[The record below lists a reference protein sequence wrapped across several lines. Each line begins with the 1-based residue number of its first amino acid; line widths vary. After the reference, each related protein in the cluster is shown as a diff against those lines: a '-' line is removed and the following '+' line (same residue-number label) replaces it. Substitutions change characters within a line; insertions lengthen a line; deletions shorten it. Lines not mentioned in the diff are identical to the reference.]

1 MKNIKRSI
9 RRDES
14 NTRISDKDKIIFA
27 IILFI
32 IFILSFLKFNL
43 FIAIMLVFGP
53 FVIAALGGWLKK
65 LKKNPK
71 IAALINIL
79 LTGIIIAIVGIA
91 IFTVIIAMDIIKTAP
106 DFNKKLLNKPDSS
119 IIYDQDNKIIGEIG
133 DEKRDNIKYQDISE
147 NLINAIVA
155 TEDSRFFQ
163 HHGFDGTRFLSA
175 TFSQLL
181 RRNSG
186 GASTLDMQVV
196 KNTYTDA
203 KETKRKGLDKLKR
216 KFTDIYLAVYKLEKD
231 FSKRE
236 ILEFYVNNHQL
247 HPRAFGVEKTAQ
259 LFFGKSAKDLT
270 LSEAAVIAGMF
281 QAPSSY
287 NPFLYP
293 ERTEKRRNT
302 VLYLMERHGYISKEE
317 REAAQKISVE
327 SLLNKNI
334 SSNKYQSFIDTM
346 LDELKEKGY
355 DPYKESLEIYTTLDS
370 TRQEN
375 LEKLIDKEYRF
386 ENEKLQVAS
395 TATDTHTG
403 QIKAIYSGR
412 YRKAGD
418 FNLATKNYRQ
428 IGSTAK
434 PLFDYG
440 PGMEYNNW
448 STYTIFEDKE
458 YKYSDGTPISNH
470 DNSYMGNMT
479 LCDALAWSRNI
490 PALKAFQQVDNRKI
504 YNFVTSLGITPQSNN
519 GRLFEA
525 HAIGAFNGTSS
536 YQLSSAYSAFAN
548 GGTYYKPYT
557 IRSVRNKTTGEKKD
571 YQPEGKKV
579 MSDSTAFMINYCLE
593 YNANNAFGRSLN
605 PGTGTFAIK
614 TGTTNFSDDDK
625 RRKNLPN
632 NAINDLWAAAYD
644 PDLSV
649 SIWYG
654 YTKIIPG
661 YVSTNAS
668 WPRFYDFVRNVGRK
682 LFKGGNKRFNVPN
695 SVVKVDVEFPSNP
708 PMLASASTPAS
719 QRKSYYFKKGTEPTE
734 TSVKYSQLPNVTGLT
749 ANKISTNVVKLT
761 WNAATN
767 PSSSTA
773 DNSNYGRFGY
783 RIYKDNNFIGFTT
796 NTNFTYTNSDYVGT
810 YKVVTCFENLNENQS
825 SGSTA
830 FVNGNFQTSL
840 KVPSNTVYSHSGPE
854 IPQPSASDIEVKLDG
869 NTITNYTVRIT
880 ITRNGSTVTTIHR
893 SMTGNYTIKYDVV
906 YNSKIVSSIQR
917 TATVH

>member
-1 MKNIKRSI
+1 MKNMKRSI
-9 RRDES
+9 RRDE
-14 NTRISDKDKIIFA
+14 NKIKINDKDKIIFA

-32 IFILSFLKFNL
+32 VFILSFLKFNL
-43 FIAIMLVFGP
+43 FIALLLVVGP
-53 FVIAALGGWLKK
+53 FLIAMFGQWLKK
-65 LKKNPK
+65 LRKNPK
-71 IAALINIL
+71 TTALINVF
-79 LTGIIIAIVGIA
+79 LTGLI
-91 IFTVIIAMDIIKTAP
+91 VIILSIVIFITIISMDIIKTAP

-147 NLINAIVA
+147 NLINAIIA

-175 TFSQLL
+175 TFSQIL

-231 FSKRE
+231 FSKKE
-236 ILEFYVNNHQL
+236 ILEFYINNHQL

-287 NPFLYP
+287 NPFLNP

-317 REAAQKISVE
+317 KEAAQKISVE
-327 SLLNKNI
+327 SLLNKNVTN
-334 SSNKYQSFIDTM
+334 NKYQSFIDTM

-355 DPYKESLEIYTTLDS
+355 NPYKESLEIYTTLDS
-370 TRQEN
+370 NRQEN
-375 LEKLIDKEYRF
+375 LEKLIDKDYRF
-386 ENEKLQVAS
+386 ENEKLQVAI
-395 TATDTHTG
+395 TATDNNTG

-418 FNLATKNYRQ
+418 FNLATKNFRQ

-525 HAIGAFNGTSS
+525 HSIGAFHGTSS
-536 YQLSSAYSAFAN
+536 YQLSSAYAAFAN

-593 YNANNAFGRSLN
+593 YNATNAFGRSLN

-625 RRKNLPN
+625 KRKNLPYN
-632 NAINDLWAAAYD
+632 SINDLWAAAYD
-644 PDLSV
+644 PDLTVSV
-649 SIWYG
+649 WYG

-682 LFKGGNKRFNVPN
+682 LFKSGHKRFNVPN
-695 SVVKVDVEFPSNP
+695 SVVKVEVEFPSNP
-708 PMLASASTPAS
+708 AMLASASTPAS
-719 QRKSYYFKKGTEPTE
+719 QRKAYYFKKGTEPTE
-734 TSVKYSQLPNVTGLT
+734 TSIKYSQLPNVTGLH
-749 ANKISTNVVKLT
+749 ANKIGTHVKLT

-767 PSSSTA
+767 PA
-773 DNSNYGRFGY
+773 NGENSNYGRFGY
-783 RIYKDNNFIGFTT
+783 RIYKDDNFIAFTT
-796 NTNFTYTNSDYVGT
+796 NNNYTYNNSDYVGT
-810 YKVVTCFENLNENQS
+810 YKVVTCFENVNDNQS
-825 SGSTA
+825 SGA
-830 FVNGNFQTSL
+830 IVNVNGNFNTTL
-840 KVPSNTVYSHSGPE
+840 KVPNNIAYPHTVHS
-854 IPQPSASDIEVKLDG
+854 IPQPSNSDIEVKLDG
-869 NTITNYTVRIT
+869 TVINNYTVKINIT
-880 ITRNGSTVTTIHR
+880 KGGTKVGMIHQ
-893 SMTGNYTIKYDVV
+893 SAPGTYKINYEVIYKNKV
-906 YNSKIVSSIQR
+906 VSSAQR
-917 TATVH
+917 TVLVH

>member
-1 MKNIKRSI
+1 MKNVKRSI
-9 RRDES
+9 RRDE
-14 NTRISDKDKIIFA
+14 TKVKFSDKDKLTFI

-32 IFILSFLKFNL
+32 VFILCLLKFNL
-43 FIAIMLVFGP
+43 FIAVMMVFGP
-53 FVIAALGGWLKK
+53 FLLAFISSWLKK
-65 LKKNPK
+65 AKRNPK
-71 IAALINIL
+71 IGTFINFL
-79 LTGIIIAIVGIA
+79 LTGAIIVIVLITLFIGIIAL
-91 IFTVIIAMDIIKTAP
+91 DIIKTAP

-119 IIYDQDNKIIGEIG
+119 IIYDQDNKIIGELG
-133 DEKRDNIKYQDISE
+133 EEKRDNIKYQDISE
-147 NLINAIVA
+147 NLINAIIA

-163 HHGFDGTRFLSA
+163 HHGFDGTRFMSA
-175 TFSQLL
+175 TLSQFL
-181 RRNSG
+181 RKNSG

-203 KETKRKGLDKLKR
+203 QETKRKGLDKLKR

-236 ILEFYVNNHQL
+236 ILEFYINNHQL
-247 HPRAFGVEKTAQ
+247 HPRAFGVEKTAK

-287 NPFLYP
+287 NPFIYP

-317 REAAQKISVE
+317 KEAAQKISVE
-327 SLLNKNI
+327 SLLNKNLTA
-334 SSNKYQSFIDTM
+334 NKYQSFIDTM

-370 TRQEN
+370 ARQEN
-375 LEKLIDKEYRF
+375 LETLIDKDYKF
-386 ENEKLQVAS
+386 ENEKLQVAL
-395 TATDTHTG
+395 TATDNHTG

-448 STYTIFEDKE
+448 STYTLFEDKE
-458 YKYSDGTPISNH
+458 YTYSDGTPISNS
-470 DNSYMGNMT
+470 DNSYMGTMT

-490 PALKAFQQVDNRKI
+490 PALKAFQQVDNKKI
-504 YNFVTSLGITPQSNN
+504 YNFVTNLGIKPQSNN

-536 YQLSSAYSAFAN
+536 YQLSSAYAAFAN

-557 IRSVRNKTTGEKKD
+557 IRSVKNKTTGEKKE

-614 TGTTNFSDDDK
+614 TGTTNFSDEDK
-625 RRKNLPN
+625 KKKNLPAN
-632 NAINDLWAAAYD
+632 SLNDLWAAAYD

-649 SIWYG
+649 SVWYG

-682 LFKGGNKRFNVPN
+682 LFKAGNKSFNVPD
-695 SVVKVDVEFPSNP
+695 SVVKVEIEFLSNP
-708 PMLASASTPAS
+708 PMLASSSTPES
-719 QRKSYYFKKGTEPTE
+719 QRKAYYFKKGTEPTE

-749 ANKISTNVVKLT
+749 ANKVSTNVVKLS
-761 WNAATN
+761 WNAANN
-767 PSSSTA
+767 PSSTE
-773 DNSNYGRFGY
+773 DNSSYGRFGY
-783 RIYKDNNFIGFTT
+783 RIYKDDTFIAFTT
-796 NTNFTYTNSDYVGT
+796 NNNYTYTNNDYVGT
-810 YKVVTCFENLNENQS
+810 YKVITCFENLNENQS
-825 SGSTA
+825 SGVSA
-830 FVNGNFQTSL
+830 NINGNFQASL
-840 KVPSNTVYSHSGPE
+840 KVSNNITYSHTGPE
-854 IPQPSASDIEVKLDG
+854 IQQPSASDVELKLDG
-869 NTITNYTVRIT
+869 HVITNYTVKIT
-880 ITRNGSTVTTIHR
+880 ITKNSATITNIHR
-893 SMTGNYTIKYDVV
+893 SITGVYSVKYDIL
-906 YNSKIVSSIQR
+906 YNNKVINTLNRTINIV
-917 TATVH
+917 

>member
-1 MKNIKRSI
+1 MKNVKRSI
-9 RRDES
+9 RKDE
-14 NTRISDKDKIIFA
+14 NQIKFSDKDKITLA

-32 IFILSFLKFNL
+32 IFILCFLKFNL

-53 FVIAALGGWLKK
+53 FAIALFGSWLKR

-71 IAALINIL
+71 IAAFINIL
-79 LTGIIIAIVGIA
+79 LTGIIILIIA
-91 IFTVIIAMDIIKTAP
+91 LSIFVTIIAMDIIKTAP

-119 IIYDQDNKIIGEIG
+119 IIYDQDNKIIGELG
-133 DEKRDNIKYQDISE
+133 DEKRDNIKYSDISE
-147 NLINAIVA
+147 NLINAIIA

-163 HHGFDGTRFLSA
+163 HHGFDGTRFTSA
-175 TFSQLL
+175 TLSQIL
-181 RRNSG
+181 RKNSG

-317 REAAQKISVE
+317 KEAAQKISVE

-334 SSNKYQSFIDTM
+334 TSNKYQSFIDTM
-346 LDELKEKGY
+346 LDEKGY

-370 TRQEN
+370 ARQEN
-375 LEKLIDKEYRF
+375 LENLIDKEYKF
-386 ENEKLQVAS
+386 ENEKLQVAL

-448 STYTIFEDKE
+448 STYTLFEDKE
-458 YKYSDGTPISNH
+458 YTYSDGTAISNH
-470 DNSYMGNMT
+470 DNSYMGTMT

-490 PALKAFQQVDNRKI
+490 PALKAFQQVDNKKI
-504 YNFVTSLGITPQSNN
+504 YNFVTNLGIKPQSNN

-536 YQLSSAYSAFAN
+536 YQLSSAYAAFAN

-557 IRSVRNKTTGEKKD
+557 IRSVKNKSTGEKKD

-614 TGTTNFSDDDK
+614 TGTTNFSEDDK
-625 RRKNLPN
+625 KRKNLPAN
-632 NAINDLWAAAYD
+632 SINDLWAAAYD

-668 WPRFYDFVRNVGRK
+668 WPRFYDFVRNAGKK
-682 LFKGGNKRFNVPN
+682 LFKAGNKKFDIPN
-695 SVVKVDVEFPSNP
+695 SVVKVEVEFLSNP
-708 PMLASASTPAS
+708 PMLASASTPSS
-719 QRKSYYFKKGTEPTE
+719 QKKSYYFKRGTEPTE

-749 ANKISTNVVKLT
+749 ANKISTNVVKLA
-761 WNAATN
+761 WNAASN
-767 PSSSTA
+767 PSSNNE
-773 DNSNYGRFGY
+773 NSSYGRFGY
-783 RIYKDNNFIGFTT
+783 RIYKDDTFIAFTT
-796 NTNFTYTNSDYVGT
+796 NNNYTYTNSDYVGT

-825 SGSTA
+825 SGVNATI
-830 FVNGNFQTSL
+830 NGNFQVTL
-840 KVPSNTVYSHSGPE
+840 NVSNNSSYTHTGPE
-854 IPQPSASDIEVKLDG
+854 IPQPSSSDVEVKLDG
-869 NTITNYTVRIT
+869 NTITNHTVRIT
-880 ITRNGSTVTTIHR
+880 ITKNGSTVTNIYRSIIGVYTVKYDILYNGKVVNTINRTITIH
-893 SMTGNYTIKYDVV
+893 
-906 YNSKIVSSIQR
+906 
-917 TATVH
+917 